1 MRLFEE
7 YKIGSMELRNRLV
20 MAPMSTNLIENGYVT
35 QRMVCFYEER
45 AKGGVGLITI
55 GDGIVDYP
63 IGNNVL
69 ESIGIIKG
77 KVKFLGLEIQPEDF
91 FMNYAQDNF
100 DGDFPNRNLHT
111 WEGIAKWVKL
121 NVAYLRNP
129 TFAHIV
135 AEMKSG
141 NGVMALFPGH
151 YVAIGQYDGDTKE
164 LIYHNSWNGD
174 PRNRN
179 GGKNET
185 MTEAEY
191 NKIGVSRALAIWV

>member
-1 MRLFEE
+1 MKYGTKNWSGKTRYSQNNNATEKLLKSAIKE
-7 YKIGSMELRNRLV
+7 YKKK
-20 MAPMSTNLIENGYVT
+20 
-35 QRMVCFYEER
+35 
-45 AKGGVGLITI
+45 KGKTSYLESCSASAFCC
-55 GDGIVDYP
+55 
-63 IGNNVL
+63 VL